1 MSSNESVT
9 ESQYQGVR
17 HRYVRKKTIPILSIL
32 LARRVQSVSHSCM
45 NVASPRPESTSP
57 HQLGQFLQSL
67 DKCTHDLLMIALNLE
82 MDSEQ
87 SSADKQNKIK
97 TEILKRT
104 VKGGAA

>member
-9 ESQYQGVR
+9 ESQYKGVR

-32 LARRVQSVSHSCM
+32 LARRVQSVIISYMYATSLC
-45 NVASPRPESTSP
+45 PESSSS
-57 HQLGQFLQSL
+57 HQLGQFLHFL
-67 DKCTHDLLMIALNLE
+67 DKCTHDLLMIALDLK

-87 SSADKQNKIK
+87 SNADKQNKIK

-104 VKGGAA
+104 VKGGTA